1 MRTAFWFIVA
11 VVAAHLNVAR
21 SRHQLL
27 KERNSLDSSENT
39 QQDQL
44 GFAFGSPRK
53 QIVTSFNLYS
63 AVLGIPFLMQTTNN
77 ETVLRPK
84 DIPTDNMYVNI
95 NGSQF
100 GNETAWLNGFEL
112 LNYTFISYA
121 NYSEYETVGNETASH
136 NLFEILNYTVE
147 LYGNYFEYVDVGL
160 CLVGTQLVF
169 GDTPSS
175 SVMDMS
181 VLDSLLASGDIATR
195 SFSATVDSD
204 FDVLFG
210 EIDHG
215 KYDGPL
221 VKFKHYYEESQ
232 DDQFTIHPTLLMD
245 GMAGTNFLVYSPV
258 LVQISDFWSLPDK
271 YYYTLFDHFKQN
283 YGMNDEGHMPCLIL
297 NLTEYVSFYFSGEEF
312 QFPVTSFVDFTFDNS
327 LLYPYDGYSKFYSE
341 SATCRLDL
349 GQEDEYVG
357 ISDALFHG
365 RYLVVDYDNEEIGI
379 ARAATK
385 SKPHTIEK
393 ISTGIPRATPAK
405 YFSILVTT
413 TTDSYGVEDY
423 STSFHPTYTMYTGGH
438 FGFNN
443 TEALYTTATDSST
456 LKSAPSTTGGSTKTN
471 HSTKSSS
478 SSKAAG
484 NTQTV
489 GGVFAFITC
498 FLSALMML

>member
-1 MRTAFWFIVA
+1 MRTALWFIVA
-11 VVAAHLNVAR
+11 IVAAHLNVAR

-27 KERNSLDSSENT
+27 KERSSLDSSENT

-53 QIVTSFNLYS
+53 SIVSAFSFDTAL
-63 AVLGIPFLMQTTNN
+63 LGIPFHMQTTNN

-84 DIPTDNMYVNI
+84 DIPTDTMYVNI
-95 NGSQF
+95 DGSQF

-112 LNYTFISYA
+112 LNYTLQ
-121 NYSEYETVGNETASH
+121 T
-136 NLFEILNYTVE
+136 
-147 LYGNYFEYVDVGL
+147 YGNFSYYVDVGL
-160 CLVGTQLVF
+160 CLVGTQLVY
-169 GDTPSS
+169 DDRPSS
-175 SVMDMS
+175 NVMSMS
-181 VLDSLLASGDIATR
+181 VLDSLLASGDIVTR
-195 SFSATVDSD
+195 SFSVTVDSD

-221 VKFKHYYEESQ
+221 VKFKHYYDESQ
-232 DDQFTIHPTLLMD
+232 DDHFTVHPTLLMD
-245 GMAGTNFLVYSPV
+245 GMAGTNFLVYNPV
-258 LVQISDFWSLPDK
+258 QVEISGFWSLPDE
-271 YYYTLFDHFKQN
+271 YYFTLFDHIKLN
-283 YGMNDEGHMPCLIL
+283 YGMDDDGYMPCLIL

-312 QFPVTSFVDFTFDNS
+312 QFPVTSFVYFTYDNM
-327 LLYPYDGYSKFYSE
+327 LLYSYVDADYYYNE

-357 ISDALFHG
+357 VPLYLFQD

-379 ARAATK
+379 ARTATK
-385 SKPHTIEK
+385 SKPQTIET

-405 YFSILVTT
+405 YFSVVVTT

-423 STSFHPTYTMYTGGH
+423 STSFHPTYSMNTGSH
-438 FGFNN
+438 FGFNS
-443 TEALYTTATDSST
+443 TESSYATETDSST
-456 LKSAPSTTGGSTKTN
+456 LSKSAPSTTGGSTN
-471 HSTKSSS
+471 HSTKIGSSS

-498 FLSALMML
+498 FLGALMML